1 MLELEER
8 HQRFLQVL
16 RAKGA
21 FSMNC
26 DKCPIKNEC
35 FSWIMNRSDDE
46 SRNAPTCEEVLL
58 LYILTGETP
67 G

>member
-1 MLELEER
+1 MSEFNEQY
-8 HQRFLQVL
+8 QRFQKVL
-16 RAKGA
+16 HAKRG
-21 FSMNC
+21 FSVDC
-26 DKCPIKNEC
+26 GKCPIADEC
-35 FSWIMNRSDDE
+35 FSWTVNRSDDE